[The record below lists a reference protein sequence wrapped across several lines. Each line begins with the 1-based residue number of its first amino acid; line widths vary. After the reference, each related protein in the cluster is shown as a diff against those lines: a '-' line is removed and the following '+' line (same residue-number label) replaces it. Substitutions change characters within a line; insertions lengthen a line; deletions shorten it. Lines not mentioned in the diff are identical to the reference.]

1 MPRVAKLICVEGDG
15 NHNKFYDMT
24 ENADGSITSVWGR
37 VDVTSTTTHYPVG
50 KKKWETLLK
59 SKIRKGYFDVTS
71 LRATT
76 ATKADF
82 SDLGNTPVAA
92 LVKELQGYANKSVSE
107 NYTISAEAV
116 TPQMIDAA
124 QVIMNDLV
132 PLITVG
138 QSTKEVNDKFLEMYR
153 IIPRKMK
160 NVRFHI
166 LDTKTITKE
175 NLADAQKLLA
185 NEQATLDVMQGQVGV
200 STAQKKNDPKKSQT
214 ILDAVGISIEVPTGE
229 EIEKIKKLLGQNQH
243 QFKKAFRVVNLRTQ
257 EGFDRCINRSANK
270 NSVGLWH
277 GSRNENWW
285 SILGSGL
292 VLRPTNAIISGKMFG
307 YGLYAANK
315 SQKSIGYTS
324 LRGSYWAGGS
334 SSKGIL
340 AIFEFHTGNQYH
352 AKQHESWMN
361 SLTYAA
367 LRKIGDYDS
376 MYAHGG
382 ADLRND
388 EFIVYKEDQ
397 TTIKYLVEIG

>member
-71 LRATT
+71 LRSATT
-76 ATKADF
+76 TKVDF

-124 QVIMNDLV
+124 QLIMNDLV
-132 PLITVG
+132 PLITIG

-200 STAQKKNDPKKSQT
+200 STAQKKNDPKKSLT
-214 ILDAVGISIEVPTGE
+214 ILDAVGISIEIPTGE
-229 EIEKIKKLLGQNQH
+229 EVEKIRKLLGQNQH
-243 QFKKAFRVVNLRTQ
+243 QFKKAFRVINKRTQ
-257 EGFDRCINRSANK
+257 EIFDRCLAGASNK
-270 NSVGLWH
+270 SSVGFWH

-285 SILGSGL
+285 SIMGSGL
-292 VLRPTNAIISGKMFG
+292 ILRPTNAVLSGSMYGK
-307 YGLYAANK
+307 GLYAADK
-315 SQKSIGYTS
+315 AQKSIGYTS
-324 LRGSYWAGGS
+324 LRGSYWAGGN

-352 AKQHESWMN
+352 AKRYEGWMSN
-361 SLTYAA
+361 FTYHK
-367 LRKIGDYDS
+367 LRELGNYDS
-376 MYAHGG
+376 VFAHGG
-382 ADLRND
+382 YDLRNN